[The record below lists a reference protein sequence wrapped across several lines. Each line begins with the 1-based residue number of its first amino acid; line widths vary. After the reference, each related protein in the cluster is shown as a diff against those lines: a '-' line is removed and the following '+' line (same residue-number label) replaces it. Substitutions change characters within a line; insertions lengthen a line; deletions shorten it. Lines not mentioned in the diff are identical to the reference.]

1 MFKFLSRF
9 REPLI
14 VGALLLV
21 PLLTYLTKG
30 HRGREPNTFDRLVL
44 RLSSP
49 VQGVL
54 TWGLEGVAA
63 SAAGYVALRGAH
75 EDAASCR
82 SELAHKNEELNAL
95 NEAKAENARLK
106 TMLGYVDG
114 THDQEIVARVIGLN
128 PSSQYL
134 SMRIDRGE
142 DQGVRVGM
150 PVVTPDGVV
159 GQVVRAVGSSADVL
173 LLTDP
178 ASRIGGVVQR
188 SRVRGSVTGAGDGRK
203 LALNLVRR
211 EDDLVDGDAIV
222 TAGSDGVFPRG
233 LLVGTAKSIAR
244 PAVGM
249 FLTGVVVPAVDLSRL
264 EEVLIIPVTMAA
276 PVVPAKD
283 GAR

>member
-1 MFKFLSRF
+1 MFKFFSRF

-30 HRGREPNTFDRLVL
+30 HRGREPNAFDRQLL

-54 TWGLEGVAA
+54 TWGIEGVAA

-75 EDAASCR
+75 EDAAICR
-82 SELAHKNEELNAL
+82 SELSHKNEELNAL

-106 TMLGYVDG
+106 TMLGYVES

-159 GQVVRAVGSSADVL
+159 GQVVRAVSSSADVL

-188 SRVRGSVTGAGDGRK
+188 SRVRGSVTGVGDGRK

-264 EEVLIIPVTMAA
+264 EEVLIIPVTMA
-276 PVVPAKD
+276 PAKEQ
-283 GAR
+283 AR